1 MAVDPEFLKL
11 LVAPGTRQRLSELP
25 AAELAALNT
34 RIAKG
39 VVRNQGGATV
49 SRQLS
54 GALVPEGARVAFP
67 IQDGIPILLIT
78 EAIPLDGD
86 GGATPRP

>member
-1 MAVDPEFLKL
+1 MAVDPDFLKL

-25 AAELAALNT
+25 AADLVALNT

-39 VVRNQGGATV
+39 IVKNQGGTMV
-49 SRQLS
+49 TRPLS

-86 GGATPRP
+86 SSPRA

>member
-25 AAELAALNT
+25 AADLAALNT
-34 RIAKG
+34 LIAKG
-39 VVRNQGGATV
+39 VVKNQGGATV
-49 SRQLS
+49 ERQLN
-54 GALVPEGARVAFP
+54 GALVPEGARIAFP

-86 GGATPRP
+86 GGSKPRP